1 MSADT
6 RTPDATGASPL
17 PPAPTPPPLGAR
29 GTARWLWRQLT
40 SMRTALVLLLL
51 LAVATIPGSL
61 FPQRGVD
68 LAAVNTYLRE
78 NESTGEW
85 LDRLGFFDV
94 YASPW
99 FAAVYL
105 LLFVSLLGCIVPRA
119 RAHVTEWR
127 RRPPTTPRR
136 LERLPGHGGVTVA
149 EPVDVVVDRLTV
161 ALRRRGRGG
170 GPLLGHRVDV
180 HAETGGGPGARSLA
194 AETGRLRETGNLLFH
209 VSLVGVLVAMATGS
223 LYSYR
228 GEALVVEGESFSNV
242 LQQYDSI
249 NPGARF
255 DATGLPPFSLR
266 LDALDVAFEEE
277 QVSQLGSPR
286 NFEAAVTVT
295 PSPGAEG
302 EPGTIRVNSPLEVQ
316 GTRLFLTGN
325 GYAPVVEVRDADGE
339 VRFAGPVPFLP
350 EDGGYTSTGVVKAA
364 VPGGDDIGLSGVFL
378 PTAGADPLAAPVS
391 LFPDARV
398 PRLVLTPWVG
408 DIGLGDGTPQS
419 VYDLD
424 TDDMTQMLDDA
435 GEPVLL
441 LLAPGQSV
449 DLPDGAG
456 SVTFVELPR
465 FAAFQV
471 RSDPSGPL
479 ALVSA
484 SLAML
489 GLVVSLF
496 LPRRRLWARLTPDH
510 GEDGARRTV
519 VEVGGLS
526 RSRDAG
532 LQGEVDRLLLVA
544 AAAPPTGSPPRSTEP
559 RSTQPLSTDPR
570 STDPLSTEPRSTD
583 PRSTHPPGPGPAPTS
598 EDR

>member
-1 MSADT
+1 MSAPT
-6 RTPDATGASPL
+6 RTPDATGASPA
-17 PPAPTPPPLGAR
+17 PPSPPPLGAR

-51 LAVATIPGSL
+51 LAVATVPGSL

-78 NESTGEW
+78 NGTTGEW

-94 YASPW
+94 YSSPW

-119 RAHVTEWR
+119 RAHAAEWR
-127 RRPPTTPRR
+127 RRPPATPRR
-136 LERLPGHGGVTVA
+136 LERLPGHGRTTVDA
-149 EPVDVVVDRLTV
+149 PVDEVAGRLTA
-161 ALRRRGRGG
+161 ALRRRGRG
-170 GPLLGHRVDV
+170 GPLLGHRVDA
-180 HAETGGGPGARSLA
+180 HDEADRAPGARSLA

-255 DATGLPPFSLR
+255 DATALPPFSLR

-277 QVSQLGSPR
+277 QVNQLGSPR
-286 NFEAAVTVT
+286 DFEAAVTVT
-295 PSPGAEG
+295 PTPGAEG
-302 EPGTIRVNSPLEVQ
+302 EPGTIRVNSPLEVS

-325 GYAPVVEVRDADGE
+325 GYAPVVEVRDGQGE
-339 VRFAGPVPFLP
+339 VRFSGPVPFLP

-364 VPGGDDIGLSGVFL
+364 VPGGEDIGLTGVFL
-378 PTAGADPLAAPVS
+378 PTAGPDPLGSPVS
-391 LFPDARV
+391 FFPDARA

-424 TDDMTQMLDDA
+424 TDDMTQLVDDA
-435 GEPVLL
+435 GEPALL
-441 LLAPGQSV
+441 LLAPGETV

-456 SVTFVELPR
+456 SVTFVDLPR

-484 SLAML
+484 SLAMV

-496 LPRRRLWARLTPDH
+496 LPRRRLWVRFTP
-510 GEDGARRTV
+510 EPDGADGRRTV

-532 LQGEVDRLLLVA
+532 LQAEVDRLLLA
-544 AAAPPTGSPPRSTEP
+544 AEPDGPTPG
-559 RSTQPLSTDPR
+559 QP
-570 STDPLSTEPRSTD
+570 

>member
-1 MSADT
+1 MSAPT
-6 RTPDATGASPL
+6 RTRDATGASPA
-17 PPAPTPPPLGAR
+17 PPTPPALGAR

-78 NESTGEW
+78 NEGTGEW

-94 YASPW
+94 YSSPW

-119 RAHVTEWR
+119 RAHAAEWR
-127 RRPPTTPRR
+127 RRPPATPRR
-136 LERLPGHGGVTVA
+136 LERLPGHGTVTVVD
-149 EPVDVVVDRLTV
+149 PVDAVADRLTA
-161 ALRRRGRGG
+161 ALRRRGPGG

-180 HAETGGGPGARSLA
+180 HEEDRRGPGARSLA

-209 VSLVGVLVAMATGS
+209 VSLVGVLVAMAVGS

-266 LDALDVAFEEE
+266 LDSLGVAFEEE

-339 VRFAGPVPFLP
+339 VRFSGPVPFLP

-378 PTAGADPLAAPVS
+378 PTAGADPLTAPVS
-391 LFPDARV
+391 VFPDARA

-419 VYDLD
+419 VYELD
-424 TDDMTQMLDDA
+424 TDDMTQLVDDA
-435 GEPVLL
+435 GEPALL
-441 LLAPGQSV
+441 LLAPGQTV
-449 DLPDGAG
+449 EMPDGAG
-456 SVTFVELPR
+456 SVTFVDLPR

-479 ALVSA
+479 ALASA

-496 LPRRRLWARLTPDH
+496 LPRRRLWVRLTPEP
-510 GEDGARRTV
+510 GEDGDRRTV

-532 LQGEVDRLLLVA
+532 LQVEVDRLLLVA
-544 AAAPPTGSPPRSTEP
+544 AEVAGPTPGTP
-559 RSTQPLSTDPR
+559 
-570 STDPLSTEPRSTD
+570 
-583 PRSTHPPGPGPAPTS
+583 STHPPGPGPAPTS